1 MFKSKWNAGRC
12 CCLRI
17 EMKFGVF
24 RAQVLMTDDFA
35 RAEALDIVQGIQLGN
50 HITRKNA
57 KLLEKNLRWNLLPS
71 YQMSYRFSKSES
83 KKY

>member
-1 MFKSKWNAGRC
+1 
-12 CCLRI
+12 
-17 EMKFGVF
+17 MKFGVF

-57 KLLEKNLRWNLLPS
+57 KLLEKNLR
-71 YQMSYRFSKSES
+71 
-83 KKY
+83 